1 MRRAISRQTL
11 VSIQHEL
18 FLTTCTPRRFLAL
31 STMADKSRR
40 PKGQDGGL
48 PSLETTIG
56 ALNRAKEATS
66 ITPAMA
72 AFTSAGLLLT
82 TIRVG
87 SLPDH
92 LFDCRLMYT
101 GLDDQ
106 KSGPYRTGA
115 NLRQHLQSPQSG
127 DRRKAGGPTQSA
139 CSRGNCEIGDVS

>member
-92 LFDCRLMYT
+92 VFDCWLMYT
-101 GLDDQ
+101 GLDGRQ
-106 KSGPYRTGA
+106 IELRRAGPSVRWR
-115 NLRQHLQSPQSG
+115 L
-127 DRRKAGGPTQSA
+127 
-139 CSRGNCEIGDVS
+139 